1 MINNLSKNLKG
12 NWQGILV
19 MDNIRLLIV
28 EDDPVWMKCISDYLE
43 KENDIT
49 VVKKAF
55 TEAEALQVNCSDI
68 DVALMDL
75 NLSDDEDFSGMKV
88 A

>member
-1 MINNLSKNLKG
+1 
-12 NWQGILV
+12 